1 MKRLIIC
8 NDNKLTVCTQAI
20 SSGDI
25 VEKYTP
31 IFSLTKESDHE
42 LTLELSGIARGYYI
56 IPSELSSS
64 QEKAAHLI
72 TLLTCAEESQVTD
85 MHKILN
91 SFVSGKITS
100 GSMFNFEND
109 GSFKREPEEAY
120 NLINKI

>member
-8 NDNKLTVCTQAI
+8 NGNKLTVCIQAI

-25 VEKYTP
+25 VERYTP
-31 IFSLTKESDHE
+31 IFSLTKGSDKQFA
-42 LTLELSGIARGYYI
+42 LELSGIAKGYYV

-72 TLLTCAEESQVTD
+72 TLLTRAEKSQTTD

-91 SFVSGKITS
+91 SFVLGKITS
-100 GSMFNFEND
+100 GTRFNFEND

>member
-1 MKRLIIC
+1 
-8 NDNKLTVCTQAI
+8 
-20 SSGDI
+20 
-25 VEKYTP
+25 
-31 IFSLTKESDHE
+31 
-42 LTLELSGIARGYYI
+42 
-56 IPSELSSS
+56 SS

-72 TLLTCAEESQVTD
+72 TLLTRAEESQVTD

>member
-42 LTLELSGIARGYYI
+42 LT
-56 IPSELSSS
+56 
-64 QEKAAHLI
+64 
-72 TLLTCAEESQVTD
+72 
-85 MHKILN
+85 
-91 SFVSGKITS
+91 
-100 GSMFNFEND
+100 
-109 GSFKREPEEAY
+109 
-120 NLINKI
+120 